1 MNTKKPLPSWLP
13 LVVGGLLVVQFLGLS
28 VWQISRGMEKRETQ
42 QLYEDSASFSEWQS
56 GEAVRSF
63 QHLRATGR
71 YDSRH
76 QIVLDNIIMNHR
88 RGHYV
93 ITPLELGADVP
104 VLLVNRGWIETN
116 AFDSTSLEVTE
127 ETLQVRGRAGSLP
140 KAGYKMGEAFEP
152 SATWP
157 KHAVYPSLD
166 DVAAELGRDVH
177 PFVLLMTPEEE
188 NGFFR
193 HWVPTEFGP
202 SKHFGYAF
210 QWFAMAAVL
219 FGLLLWNYK
228 RRKFV

>member
-13 LVVGGLLVVQFLGLS
+13 LVVGGLLVIQFLGLS

-42 QLYEDSASFSEWQS
+42 QLYEGEVSYTDWRS
-56 GEAVRSF
+56 GQEVRSF
-63 QHLRATGR
+63 QYLRATGK
-71 YDSRH
+71 YDSRR
-76 QIVLDNIIMNHR
+76 QVILDNIIINHR

-93 ITPLELGADVP
+93 ITPLDLGADVP
-104 VLLVNRGWIETN
+104 VLLVNRGWIETTELE
-116 AFDSTSLEVTE
+116 STDLSLVE
-127 ETLQVRGRAGSLP
+127 ETIQVHGRAGSLP
-140 KAGYKMGEAFEP
+140 KAGYKMGDAFEG

-166 DVAAELGRDVH
+166 DVAAELGRDIQ
-177 PFVLLMTPEEE
+177 PFVLLMTPEEQQ
-188 NGFFR
+188 GFFR

>member
-1 MNTKKPLPSWLP
+1 MNTKEPLPSWLP

-28 VWQISRGMEKRETQ
+28 VWQITRGMEKRETQ
-42 QLYEDSASFSEWQS
+42 QLYEGEVSYTDWRS
-56 GEAVRSF
+56 GQEARSF
-63 QHLRATGR
+63 QYLRVSGK
-71 YDSRH
+71 YDSRR
-76 QIVLDNIIMNHR
+76 QVVLDNIIINHR

-93 ITPLELGADVP
+93 VTPLDVGADHP
-104 VLLVNRGWIETN
+104 VLLVNRGWIETT
-116 AFDSTSLEVTE
+116 AFESTPLDVPG
-127 ETLQVRGRAGSLP
+127 ETIQVHGRAGSLP
-140 KAGYKMGEAFEP
+140 KAGYKMGDAFEG

-166 DVAAELGRDVH
+166 DVAAELGRDVQ
-177 PFVLLMTPEEE
+177 PFVLLMTPEEKH
-188 NGFFR
+188 GFFR